1 MTDPATVAALVDRI
15 DAPVNVMAGPG
26 APDIAELAA
35 LGVARISL
43 GSSVAQAAYGL
54 VARAAAT
61 ALGGGGYGELA
72 GAADYGRLNTLLMP
86 GASDRG

>member
-1 MTDPATVAALVDRI
+1 VAALVDRI

-26 APDIAELAA
+26 APGVPELAA

-54 VARAAAT
+54 VSRVAAA
-61 ALGGGGYGELA
+61 ALGDGGYGELA
-72 GAADYGRLNTLLMP
+72 GAADYGMLNALLTP
-86 GASDRG
+86 GASGRG